1 MNATQADI
9 NALLDAAASMQTAL
23 GDLSDNPK
31 TTAGDSDA
39 MQQEQGR
46 IAMIVERIGDYAAN
60 EFDQAT
66 VQGATSSVKKAI
78 GVIAPAGGA
87 VPTMSS
93 ISGACTAAEK
103 ALWNSIPAIV
113 HYAATKAAAPPKV

>member
-9 NALLDAAASMQTAL
+9 NALLDAAAAMQTAL
-23 GDLSDNPK
+23 GDLSDNPR
-31 TTAGDSDA
+31 TTPGDSSA

-46 IAMIVERIGDYAAN
+46 IAMIVERIGDYSAN

-66 VQGATSSVKKAI
+66 VQGATLSVKKAT
-78 GVIAPAGGA
+78 GVIEPTGGA

-93 ISGACTAAEK
+93 ISNVCTAAEK
-103 ALWNSIPAIV
+103 ALWNSIPAII
-113 HYAATKAAAPPKV
+113 HYAATKAAVPPKA